1 MKKIVLA
8 ILIILALA
16 QAKTITVEACSPVGC
31 DTRTY
36 SDVRKSEIVTDML
49 GNQYLRITFDDGR
62 ILDVRNAKVK
72 KSR

>member
-1 MKKIVLA
+1 MKN
-8 ILIILALA
+8 IILATLFLFALA
-16 QAKTITVEACSPVGC
+16 QAKTITVEVCSPIGC

-36 SDVRKSEIVTDML
+36 SDVRKSETVTDML
-49 GNQYLRITFDDGR
+49 GNQYLRITFDDGK